1 MIVCIHT
8 DSIPLLE
15 KSNIKDLTLNKVY
28 KPLNLAIEWEK
39 SGILIENDIGQLRYY
54 HHSRFTNLSEIRQQ
68 KLMELGC

>member
-1 MIVCIHT
+1 MIVFINDKVIQQH
-8 DSIPLLE
+8 
-15 KSNIKDLTLNKVY
+15 KKQRVYHLTLNKVY

-54 HHSRFTNLSEIRQQ
+54 HQSRFTNLSEIRQQ